1 MKHHK
6 LVLTSHLNHYGF
18 LFGGQMLHWIDSVGY
33 VSANYEFPGYEFVT
47 RGLDSVSFTKR
58 VPAGSILEFD
68 AVLTRKGKSSVTFKI
83 DVYCDDRSNPREHAF
98 STNITFV
105 SIDKN
110 GNKRELNEPL

>member
-6 LVLTSHLNHYGF
+6 LVLASHLNHYNF

-33 VSANYEFPGYEFVT
+33 VSANYAFPGHEFVT

-68 AVLTRKGKSSVTFKI
+68 AVLTHKGNSSVTFKI
-83 DVYCDDRSNPREHAF
+83 DVYCDDRSNPRKHAF

-105 SIDKN
+105 SIDKE
-110 GNKRELNEPL
+110 GNKRELHEPL